1 MKIMRQRWLRGW
13 RLSLIWTLMLS
24 AVCLAAGNAG
34 AEQATTDKATATEQ
48 ATGGK
53 DDGTCRNDYSQC
65 FKERLPIQEMRAT
78 AYTAAFAKR
87 FGLEPPA
94 PGTEPGNGLEAL
106 EIKVERREGR
116 TDDPYCMKL
125 SLYLDSRLPIKLS
138 ENGPSGSQRIVL
150 NSYHFFGNSFKERRF
165 EKWPEEDKHHMV
177 ALESKYN
184 MKAFLA
190 SMDYEP
196 HKKGALDSITYDE
209 YHTEL
214 LPGLTYIRLTLF
226 VEPIL
231 GKPYTDV
238 GVFLQR
244 TTDTDYRQRITI
256 YPGEF
261 LKFRL
266 PDHILTKMKE
276 WRAMM
281 KPVNAAI
288 RKEWREQREQATK
301 KQQPVN
307 P

>member
-13 RLSLIWTLMLS
+13 RLFLIWTLMLS
-24 AVCLAAGNAG
+24 AVCLVAGNAG

-78 AYTAAFAKR
+78 AYTKAFAKR
-87 FGLEPPA
+87 FGLPPPT
-94 PGTEPGNGLEAL
+94 PGTEPDNGLEAL
-106 EIKVERREGR
+106 EVRVQRLREW
-116 TDDPYCMKL
+116 TNIYSMTL
-125 SLYLDSRLPIKLS
+125 ALYLDSRLPIKLP
-138 ENGPSGSQRIVL
+138 ENGPAGTQAMVL
-150 NSYHFFGNSFKERRF
+150 SSYHFFDTPFSNEQFL
-165 EKWPEEDKHHMV
+165 KWPIEDRRYIGKLNGGYNV
-177 ALESKYN
+177 AY
-184 MKAFLA
+184 LA
-190 SMDYEP
+190 TMDYESP
-196 HKKGALDSITYDE
+196 NKRGALDSIQYEE
-209 YHTEL
+209 YHAEL
-214 LPGLTYIRLTLF
+214 LPGLTYIRLKF
-226 VEPIL
+226 FEPLLL

-244 TTDTDYRQRITI
+244 ATKGDHEQLSFD
-256 YPGEF
+256 PGDF

-276 WRAMM
+276 WRIMM
-281 KPVNAAI
+281 KPVNDVALKESRE
-288 RKEWREQREQATK
+288 RKKQATN